1 VIVSRWMGNKLR
13 AIVPVSKSPVCT
25 KPYLPLGKAHTE
37 SYALYR
43 AYDLFVQSKI
53 QFISTTPWYWSV
65 NHSDRSTGL
74 AAQQPVFIAFPA
86 HPLPLRW
93 PILRYGSSAV
103 IQQAHRSVSRTVG
116 QFSNSSDNRAPRCSM
131 PACLSALRFPS
142 FLSTEQTKPS
152 SHPPY
157 NNALL
162 LQLMISDLAV
172 LFPSISPPPLCP
184 SKKKENRK
192 KKQSGKPTVSHGK
205 PF

>member
-1 VIVSRWMGNKLR
+1 MGNKLR

-25 KPYLPLGKAHTE
+25 KPYLPLSKAHTE

-43 AYDLFVQSKI
+43 TYDLFIQSKI

-65 NHSDRSTGL
+65 NHTVVTDP
-74 AAQQPVFIAFPA
+74 QDW
-86 HPLPLRW
+86 LPGNPSSSPFQL
-93 PILRYGSSAV
+93 IHYRYGGPYCDSSAV

-116 QFSNSSDNRAPRCSM
+116 QFFNSSDNRAPRCSM

-152 SHPPY
+152 SRPH

-172 LFPSISPPPLCP
+172 LFPSISPPSLYP
-184 SKKKENRK
+184 SKKRK
-192 KKQSGKPTVSHGK
+192 QEEKKQSGKPTVSHGK